1 MVVDKNALVMFM
13 NRKFNRKFWLVFLG
27 FSSIFILISVTYSR
41 FSDSLFKSV
50 NGEKIGIDEETYGS
64 TSFDATNIEL
74 VPILDEDVM
83 VREDNV
89 IHISFL
95 VGGSKDNTIN
105 DIVYDVALNDLRVD
119 CNLISPYVKWKLLKN
134 GVEIS
139 RGNLDYQFDTIKDGR
154 LVLTNIQQDLPKY
167 DKEQKNY
174 DFYDF
179 YLWISDNCQEDMEKC
194 FNLDGQDNLMGKVL
208 KGKVEVELYASSKKK
223 LVREPRNKKDISTC
237 IYEDVK

>member
-1 MVVDKNALVMFM
+1 MVDKNALVMFM
-13 NRKFNRKFWLVFLG
+13 NRNFNRKFWLVFLG
-27 FSSIFILISVTYSR
+27 FSSIIILIGVTYSR

-50 NGEKIGIDEETYGS
+50 NGEKIGIDEEAYGS

-74 VPILDEDVM
+74 VPILDEDVI
-83 VREDNV
+83 VREENV

-95 VGGSKDNTIN
+95 VGGSKNNTIN

-119 CNLISPYVKWKLLKN
+119 CNLISPYVKWKLIKN

-139 RGNLDYQFDTIKDGR
+139 RGNIDYQFDTIKDGR
-154 LVLTNIQQDLPKY
+154 LILTNIQQDLSKY

-179 YLWISDNCQEDMEKC
+179 YLWISDSCQDEDVLKC
-194 FNLDGQDNLMGKVL
+194 DDLKEQGFLMGKKL
-208 KGKVEVELYASSKKK
+208 DGKVEVELYASKKK
-223 LVREPRNKKDISTC
+223 TLVREEQDVLDTSTC
-237 IYEDVK
+237 QK